1 MRAFDETHAPQR
13 HCLAA
18 GRRGIMNRAVK
29 EILAVI
35 LAAAAEIFVDR
46 IRKTKKKGAKN
57 G

>member
-1 MRAFDETHAPQR
+1 
-13 HCLAA
+13 
-18 GRRGIMNRAVK
+18 MNRALK

-46 IRKTKKKGAKN
+46 IRKAKEKGARN

>member
-1 MRAFDETHAPQR
+1 
-13 HCLAA
+13 
-18 GRRGIMNRAVK
+18 MNRTVR

-46 IRKTKKKGAKN
+46 IRKAKKKGVRN

>member
-1 MRAFDETHAPQR
+1 
-13 HCLAA
+13 
-18 GRRGIMNRAVK
+18 MNRTVK

-46 IRKTKKKGAKN
+46 IRRAKKKGVRN